1 MDQIIIFS
9 IYTLRAACSSL
20 DIRCIVT
27 MALDEYN
34 PSLKRTSSLIRRRSF
49 RGGTG
54 RDDRGWTML
63 HIFARSG
70 DLKQVGV

>member
-1 MDQIIIFS
+1 
-9 IYTLRAACSSL
+9 
-20 DIRCIVT
+20 